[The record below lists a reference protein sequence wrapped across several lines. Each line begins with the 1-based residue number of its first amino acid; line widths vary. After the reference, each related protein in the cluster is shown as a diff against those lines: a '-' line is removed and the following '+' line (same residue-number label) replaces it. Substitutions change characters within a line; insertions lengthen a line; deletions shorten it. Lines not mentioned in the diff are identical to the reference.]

1 VIFVDTGAFLARH
14 LVKDQFHERAV
25 DGWVELSRHRCVT
38 TIHVIDETITL
49 LARRAGHAFA
59 AERARAILT
68 SRVLQ
73 VERPGLDDELAAL
86 EQFERF
92 GDQAISFTDALSFAV
107 MRRMR
112 IERAFSFD
120 RHFALAGFELWPR

>member
-1 VIFVDTGAFLARH
+1 VIFIDTGAFLARH
-14 LVKDQFHERAV
+14 LARDQFHERAV
-25 DGWVELSRHRCVT
+25 EGWTQLSGHRCVT
-38 TIHVIDETITL
+38 TSHVIDETLTL

-59 AERARAILT
+59 GERARAILT

-73 VERPGLDDELAAL
+73 IERPDLDDELAAL

-107 MRRMR
+107 MRRLR
-112 IERAFSFD
+112 IERAFCFD
-120 RHFALAGFELWPR
+120 RHFALAGFELWPE